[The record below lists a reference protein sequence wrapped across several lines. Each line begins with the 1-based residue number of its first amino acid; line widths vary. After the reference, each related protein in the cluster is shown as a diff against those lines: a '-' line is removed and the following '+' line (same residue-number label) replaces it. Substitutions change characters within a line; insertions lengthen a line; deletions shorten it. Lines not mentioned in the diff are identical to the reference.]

1 MANFL
6 EYIEEDIQSKKL
18 LFSSMPVNT
27 KTNKR
32 KFNAKIDEVYNTYS
46 EYKKSIKKYIELKSK
61 SFNVIDN
68 RNTADLADKISKLEN
83 IRFILNPSNTY
94 FEKMGFDTLFYQISN
109 SQDFNFSSLNSVFNE
124 FINKFEMVNIKLN
137 KSDFIYTYYVNQ
149 FMSSFLEIRKSNN
162 KNIDQ
167 LTEIFEKI
175 YWENPEIISHIEL
188 NFRKLIRKNEKKF
201 IDYIN
206 KLKKE
211 LIEKNNMDYKN
222 CLNQLSILYQ
232 EMNTIGKENVSDI
245 IELAKKGE
253 LDVNHFF
260 EESKVRVSTYS
271 SLMLDSLNIENEPA
285 MHKFYESLEKLKNN
299 VKEYANYVKFSPL
312 INDFKLKYLKKSNS
326 EINKNDANKRLKELE
341 SQIDKN
347 ENKLNKL
354 NKKIFGTT
362 NKFFIT
368 KEKTSTVDLKIESV
382 KQATE
387 LYDLYQKYN
396 EEYFKVMVL
405 DVVNNNFALK
415 DLLHLYY
422 SFDYYK
428 KEAIK
433 NSYEIN
439 NYDELIEYSD
449 SFDLFALDL
458 TNVIVCPV
466 NAFDE
471 ASVAQVIIN
480 KYRLLNIN
488 IINEDLYPENIDSFI
503 ERINLILRIQE
514 IEKSQLTVEK
524 LWFIVQVNKYLINEL
539 ENKQK

>member
-6 EYIEEDIQSKKL
+6 EYIEEDIQSKKI

-32 KFNAKIDEVYNTYS
+32 KFNAKIDEVYNTYK

-68 RNTADLADKISKLEN
+68 RNTADLSDKISRLEN

-109 SQDFNFSSLNSVFNE
+109 SQDVNFSSLSSIFNE

-137 KSDFIYTYYVNQ
+137 KNDFNYTYYVNQ
-149 FMSSFLEIRKSNN
+149 FMSSFMDIRKSDN

-188 NFRKLIRKNEKKF
+188 NFRKLIRKNEKNF
-201 IDYIN
+201 TDYIN

-211 LIEKNNMDYKN
+211 LIVKNNIDYKS
-222 CLNQLSILYQ
+222 CLNQLTILYQ

-260 EESKVRVSTYS
+260 EESKVRVSTFS
-271 SLMLDSLNIENEPA
+271 SLMLDSLNVENEQV
-285 MHKFYESLEKLKNN
+285 MNKFYESLAKLKDN
-299 VKEYANYVKFSPL
+299 VEEYASYVKFLPL
-312 INDFKLKYLKKSNS
+312 INDFKLKYLKKSNL
-326 EINKNDANKRLKELE
+326 EINKNESNKQLKELE
-341 SQIDKN
+341 SQINKK

-354 NKKIFGTT
+354 NKKIFRTT
-362 NKFFIT
+362 NKFFIP
-368 KEKTSTVDLKIESV
+368 KEKSFIDLKIESV
-382 KQATE
+382 RQATE
-387 LYDLYQKYN
+387 LHDLYQKYN
-396 EEYFKVMVL
+396 EEYFKVIVL
-405 DVVNNNFALK
+405 NVISNNFALK
-415 DLLHLYY
+415 DLLQLYY

-458 TNVIVCPV
+458 TNVIICPV
-466 NAFDE
+466 IAFDE
-471 ASVAQVIIN
+471 VSVARVIIN

-488 IINEDLYPENIDSFI
+488 ITNEDLFPENLDSFI

-514 IEKSQLTVEK
+514 IEKSQLTIEK
-524 LWFIVQVNKYLINEL
+524 LWFIVQVNKYLISESQ
-539 ENKQK
+539 NK

>member
-6 EYIEEDIQSKKL
+6 EYIEEDIQSKKI

-32 KFNAKIDEVYNTYS
+32 KFNAKIDEVYNTYK

-68 RNTADLADKISKLEN
+68 RNTADLSDKISRLEN

-109 SQDFNFSSLNSVFNE
+109 SQDVNFSSLSSIFNE

-137 KSDFIYTYYVNQ
+137 KNDFNYTYYVNQ
-149 FMSSFLEIRKSNN
+149 FMSSFMDIRKSDN

-188 NFRKLIRKNEKKF
+188 NFRKLIRKNEKNF

-211 LIEKNNMDYKN
+211 LIVKNNMDYKS
-222 CLNQLSILYQ
+222 CLYQLTILYQ

-271 SLMLDSLNIENEPA
+271 SLMLDSLNVENEPV
-285 MHKFYESLEKLKNN
+285 MNKFYESLAKLKDN
-299 VKEYANYVKFSPL
+299 VEEYASYVKFLPL
-312 INDFKLKYLKKSNS
+312 INDFKLKYLKKSNL
-326 EINKNDANKRLKELE
+326 EINKNESNKQLKELE
-341 SQIDKN
+341 SQINKK

-354 NKKIFGTT
+354 NKKIFRTT
-362 NKFFIT
+362 NKFFIP
-368 KEKTSTVDLKIESV
+368 KEKSFIDLKIESV
-382 KQATE
+382 RQATE
-387 LYDLYQKYN
+387 LHDLYQKYN
-396 EEYFKVMVL
+396 EEYFKVIVL
-405 DVVNNNFALK
+405 NVISNNFALK
-415 DLLHLYY
+415 DLLQLYY

-458 TNVIVCPV
+458 TNVIICPV
-466 NAFDE
+466 IAFDE
-471 ASVAQVIIN
+471 VSVARVIIN

-488 IINEDLYPENIDSFI
+488 ITNEDLFPENLDSFI

-514 IEKSQLTVEK
+514 IEKSQLTIEK
-524 LWFIVQVNKYLINEL
+524 LWFIVQVNKYLISESQ
-539 ENKQK
+539 NK

>member
-32 KFNAKIDEVYNTYS
+32 KFNTKIDEVNNTYN

-61 SFNVIDN
+61 SFKVLDN
-68 RNTADLADKISKLEN
+68 RNTADLSDKISSLEN
-83 IRFILNPSNTY
+83 IRFILNPTNTY

-109 SQDFNFSSLNSVFNE
+109 SQDFNFSSLYSIFNE

-137 KSDFIYTYYVNQ
+137 ISDFNYTYYVNQ
-149 FMSSFLEIRKSNN
+149 IMSSFMNIRKSDN

-175 YWENPEIISHIEL
+175 YWENSEIISHIEL

-211 LIEKNNMDYKN
+211 LIEKNNMDYKS
-222 CLNQLSILYQ
+222 CLNQLTTLYQ

-245 IELAKKGE
+245 VELAKNGG
-253 LDVNHFF
+253 LNINHFF
-260 EESKVRVSTYS
+260 EDSKVRVSTYS
-271 SLMLDSLNIENEPA
+271 SLMLDSLNVENEPV
-285 MHKFYESLEKLKNN
+285 MNKFYQSLARLKDN
-299 VKEYANYVKFSPL
+299 VEEYGNYVKFSPL
-312 INDFKLKYLKKSNS
+312 INDFNLKYLKKSNS
-326 EINKNDANKRLKELE
+326 EINKNDSSKQLKELE
-341 SQIDKN
+341 SQINKN

-362 NKFFIT
+362 NKFFAP
-368 KEKTSTVDLKIESV
+368 KEKSITDLKIESV
-382 KQATE
+382 RQATE
-387 LYDLYQKYN
+387 LHNLYQKYN
-396 EEYFKVMVL
+396 EEYFKAIVL
-405 DVVNNNFALK
+405 NVASNNFALK

-428 KEAIK
+428 KDAIK

-449 SFDLFALDL
+449 SFDLFAMDL

-471 ASVAQVIIN
+471 VSVARVIIN

-488 IINEDLYPENIDSFI
+488 ITNEDLFPENLDSFI

-514 IEKSQLTVEK
+514 IEKSQLTIEK
-524 LWFIVQVNKYLINEL
+524 LWFIVQVNKFLISES
-539 ENKQK
+539 EKK

>member
-6 EYIEEDIQSKKL
+6 EYIEEDIQSKKI

-32 KFNAKIDEVYNTYS
+32 KFNAKIDEVFNTYT
-46 EYKKSIKKYIELKSK
+46 EYKKSIKKYLELKSK

-109 SQDFNFSSLNSVFNE
+109 SQDVNFSSLNNIFNE

-137 KSDFIYTYYVNQ
+137 KNDFNYTYYVNQ
-149 FMSSFLEIRKSNN
+149 FMISFMDIRKSDN
-162 KNIDQ
+162 KNIDE

-188 NFRKLIRKNEKKF
+188 NFRKLIRKNEKYF

-211 LIEKNNMDYKN
+211 LIQKNNIDYKSCIDKLTN
-222 CLNQLSILYQ
+222 LYQ
-232 EMNTIGKENVSDI
+232 EMKTIGEENVSDI

-271 SLMLDSLNIENEPA
+271 SLMLDSLNVENELV
-285 MHKFYESLEKLKNN
+285 MNKFYESLAKLKEN
-299 VKEYANYVKFSPL
+299 VEEYANYVKFSPL
-312 INDFKLKYLKKSNS
+312 INDFKLKYIKKIDS
-326 EINKNDANKRLKELE
+326 EINKNDSNKQLKELE
-341 SQIDKN
+341 SQINKN

-362 NKFFIT
+362 NKFFIH
-368 KEKTSTVDLKIESV
+368 KEKNATDLKIESV
-382 KQATE
+382 RQAAE
-387 LYDLYQKYN
+387 LYGLYQNYN
-396 EEYFKVMVL
+396 DEYFKVKVL
-405 DVVNNNFALK
+405 DVISNNFALK
-415 DLLHLYY
+415 DLLHIYY

-439 NYDELIEYSD
+439 SYDELIEYSD

-471 ASVAQVIIN
+471 VSVAKVIIN

-488 IINEDLYPENIDSFI
+488 ITNEDLYPENIDSFT

-514 IEKSQLTVEK
+514 LEKSQLTIEK
-524 LWFIVQVNKYLINEL
+524 LWFMVQVNKFLISES
-539 ENKQK
+539 EKQIK